1 MNDAILTVRELARYF
16 RSPSMLDKSTDTVKA
31 VDGVSFAIQHGEIF
45 ALVGESGCGKSTL
58 ARVILRLLDA
68 TKGEVEID
76 GAKVQL
82 LKGKMLHDFRR
93 NVQMIFQDPYDSLN
107 PRWRVGKIV
116 AEPLVAHHIGSPKE
130 HKKLVAEMLQIVG
143 LSPDYVNRYPHEFS
157 GGQRQR
163 IGIARAL
170 ITKPKLVI
178 CDEPISALDVSIQAQ
193 IINLLKDL
201 QQQFHLSYLFI
212 THDLRVVKYLCD
224 RVGVMYLGK
233 MAEIAT
239 QQEIFDNPLHP
250 YTKALFSAIPYPD
263 PEYKKE
269 QIILEGDLPSPINP
283 PSGCYFHTRCPAMME
298 ICRREQPEMKE
309 VSKGH
314 FCACHLYQAMQ

>member
-1 MNDAILTVRELARYF
+1 MNDAILSIRELTKYF
-16 RSPSMLDKSTDTVKA
+16 HSSGMLGKSTEKVKA
-31 VDGVSFAIQHGEIF
+31 VDGVDFSIKQGEIF

-58 ARVILRLLDA
+58 ARVILRLLEA
-68 TKGEVEID
+68 TKGEVEIN
-76 GAKVQL
+76 GEKVL
-82 LKGKMLHDFRR
+82 ALKGKALHNFRR

-107 PRWRVGKIV
+107 PRWRVGKII

-130 HKKLVAEMLQIVG
+130 HRKMVAEMLEIVG
-143 LSPDYVNRYPHEFS
+143 LSPDYASRYPHEFS

-201 QQQFHLSYLFI
+201 QKQFNLSYLFI

-224 RVGVMYLGK
+224 SVGVMYLGK
-233 MAEIAT
+233 MVEIAS

-250 YTKALFSAIPYPD
+250 YTQALFSAIPYPD
-263 PEYKKE
+263 PDYQKE
-269 QIILEGDLPSPINP
+269 QIMLEGDLPSPINP
-283 PSGCYFHTRCPAMME
+283 PSGCYFHTRCPKMME
-298 ICRREQPEMKE
+298 ICKREQPVMRE

-314 FCACHLYQAMQ
+314 FCACHLCQDKR